1 MRVNVNIWNNFGE
14 IVRFNDFKFQ
24 KVQKYFVKGMIVFV
38 IVIDK
43 FIKDEVKLSNDD
55 NISSLM
61 DVVILLFNVNI
72 EVNL

>member
-1 MRVNVNIWNNFGE
+1 
-14 IVRFNDFKFQ
+14 
-24 KVQKYFVKGMIVFV
+24 MIVFV

-43 FIKDEVKLSNDD
+43 FIKDEVKFSNDD